1 MIVKIWFEY
10 DVVGDDKYTYIESFE
25 TSFYDNNILECGV
38 IRAYRTRLIKSLLKR
53 GIIIQNIKE
62 LC

>member
-1 MIVKIWFEY
+1 MIVRVLFEY

-25 TSFYDNNILECGV
+25 TDVHKS
-38 IRAYRTRLIKSLLKR
+38 TRKSMVASCVRNRLRKSLLNR
-53 GIIIQNIKE
+53 GIIVENIKE

>member
-1 MIVKIWFEY
+1 VIVKILFEY

-25 TSFYDNNILECGV
+25 TNIHECTTKSM
-38 IRAYRTRLIKSLLKR
+38 RTSCARNRLRKSLLAR
-53 GIIIQNIKE
+53 GILIENIKE

>member
-1 MIVKIWFEY
+1 MIVKILFEY

-25 TSFYDNNILECGV
+25 TSFRDNNILKCGA
-38 IRAYRTRLIKSLLKR
+38 IQSARTRLIKSLLNR
-53 GIIIQNIKE
+53 GIIVENIKE

>member
-1 MIVKIWFEY
+1 MIVKILFEY

-25 TSFYDNNILECGV
+25 TSFSDNI
-38 IRAYRTRLIKSLLKR
+38 TRRIAIGFARNRLLKSLLGR
-53 GIIIQNIKE
+53 GILIENIKE

>member
-1 MIVKIWFEY
+1 MIVKILFEY

-25 TSFYDNNILECGV
+25 TSFRDNITKRNAIEYA
-38 IRAYRTRLIKSLLKR
+38 RNRLLKSLLGR
-53 GIIIQNIKE
+53 GIVIENIKE

>member
-1 MIVKIWFEY
+1 MIVKILFEY

-25 TSFYDNNILECGV
+25 TDLHECTTKSM
-38 IRAYRTRLIKSLLKR
+38 IASCARNRLRKSLLAR
-53 GIIIQNIKE
+53 GILIENIKE